1 MQASK
6 LRHPRAFK
14 TRTAWRLAGHLCF
27 ALCKCLEAQV
37 DQPPSTSLRPPA
49 ACCCPRFG
57 TAPAASGGRLQ
68 PQAWLRRS
76 REPGHPRQLPDRCTV
91 SCQFL
96 QHAAAAF

>member
-37 DQPPSTSLRPPA
+37 DQPPSTSPRPPA
-49 ACCCPRFG
+49 ACCCCVL
-57 TAPAASGGRLQ
+57 APPLQRLEADFNRKRGYGV
-68 PQAWLRRS
+68 P
-76 REPGHPRQLPDRCTV
+76 V
-91 SCQFL
+91 SL
-96 QHAAAAF
+96 ATHGNYLTDAP